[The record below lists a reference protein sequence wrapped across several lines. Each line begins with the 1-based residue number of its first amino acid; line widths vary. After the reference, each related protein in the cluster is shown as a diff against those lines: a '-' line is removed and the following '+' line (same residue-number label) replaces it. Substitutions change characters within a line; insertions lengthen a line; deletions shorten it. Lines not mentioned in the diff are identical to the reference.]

1 MLQLE
6 ARAIQN
12 TETTIFNST
21 HSYSYSV
28 LTDLYSQ
35 MEMESYSHKLT
46 DVAVQEVKMHM
57 PER

>member
-12 TETTIFNST
+12 TETTIFNLT